1 MAAALTESPSIIMIG
16 TAARG
21 SAGLG
26 QIQVEFQKQSSG
38 PEVKDQA
45 SRPPQAPGRP
55 LPVSRP
61 PGPGAARVAAG
72 VLGHLQANST

>member
-55 LPVSRP
+55 LSRP